1 MNLLSEMIFLL
12 TSPSRRRES
21 AVSIPFMPKGALSNS
36 TSLDGSFYLA
46 VIHYP
51 GFNFFYHKMTPDL
64 GGRFCSFFEK
74 KFILS
79 LKNYLVFNTIEIFPL
94 KSKVYGEKTQ

>member
-1 MNLLSEMIFLL
+1 
-12 TSPSRRRES
+12 
-21 AVSIPFMPKGALSNS
+21 
-36 TSLDGSFYLA
+36 
-46 VIHYP
+46 
-51 GFNFFYHKMTPDL
+51 MTPDL

-94 KSKVYGEKTQ
+94 KSKVHEEKDPMSIKFLRARFKHN